1 MHEITLPVGFHA
13 DPVWL
18 RKDASLW
25 PGVPLQGWCRHQLPH
40 SGLGTLRMGRGLRM
54 RGRARGESKVEGVP
68 LCPRS
73 VPLTPG
79 AIVKEGRARVCS
91 QRNRSGPAEP
101 AHSFPGGGRSS

>member
-54 RGRARGESKVEGVP
+54 RGRARGESKGPSVSQVGAP
-68 LCPRS
+68 HPRS
-73 VPLTPG
+73 NCQGG
-79 AIVKEGRARVCS
+79 AGQGLLSEKQEWAG
-91 QRNRSGPAEP
+91 
-101 AHSFPGGGRSS
+101 